1 MSGPDS
7 KGLRSLP
14 MAVPKGLVI
23 GAPCTVK
30 SEGAS
35 LPRVMKRIAAD
46 LMRRFPL
53 MTSEDPKRFKQLA
66 VYNLKRNLPPRP
78 GRPMEDA
85 TSKAIEMRKQGYT
98 WQQIYPV
105 CIANHAVLPP
115 AERRV
120 AQENLRA
127 ARRSRRNAAKRRKRR
142 GACPSEAKHVEVCG
156 TSR

>member
-1 MSGPDS
+1 MSSPDS
-7 KGLRSLP
+7 KGLRSP
-14 MAVPKGLVI
+14 PEAVPEGLVI
-23 GAPCTVK
+23 GTPGSVK
-30 SEGAS
+30 SGGAN

-53 MTSEDPKRFKQLA
+53 MISEDPKRFKKQA
-66 VYNLKRNLPPRP
+66 VYHLKRNLPPRP

-85 TSKAIEMRKQGYT
+85 ISKAIEMRNQGYP
-98 WQQIYPV
+98 WKQIYPV

-120 AQENLRA
+120 AQDNLRA
-127 ARRSRRNAAKRRKRR
+127 ARRSRRNAAKRRRRR
-142 GACPSEAKHVEVCG
+142 GTCPSEAKHVEPCG